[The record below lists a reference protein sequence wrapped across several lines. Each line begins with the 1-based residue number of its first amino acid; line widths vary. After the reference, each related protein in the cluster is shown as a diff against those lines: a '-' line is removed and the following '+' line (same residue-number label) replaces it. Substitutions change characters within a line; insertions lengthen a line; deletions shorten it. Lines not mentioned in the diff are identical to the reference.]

1 MRKSFMVV
9 SAILLVTTL
18 ALSIFL
24 DGKWYPFF
32 GIILFFTLMGYY
44 DMLQKKHS
52 IMRTYPVFGRLR
64 YFMED
69 IRPKVYQYFIE
80 SDTDGRPIN
89 RIDRNT
95 IYQRSKKDNDT
106 MPFGTQMDVYAEGYE
121 WTCHSVSPKNFHDM
135 DHNPRIIFGNKD
147 CLQPYN
153 ASIYNVSAMSYG
165 SLSSNAIEA
174 LNAGAKIG
182 GFAHNTGEGGLSP
195 YHLKHGGD
203 IIWQIG
209 TGYFGC
215 RTDDGNFD
223 EHLFAEKATL
233 PNVKMI
239 ELKISQGAKPGHGGI
254 LPASKNTEE
263 IAAIRHVK
271 PHTIVASPP
280 YHKAFGTPIEMVQF
294 IRKLRDLS
302 GGKPVGFKLCIG
314 YKSEF
319 ISVCQAMIELDVYPD
334 FITIDGGEGGTG
346 AAPQEFSN
354 YMGAPML
361 DGLAF
366 AHNILRGLN
375 IRKHIRII
383 ASGKVVTGFH
393 LFRALAL
400 GADTC
405 NSARAMMMAVGC
417 IQALQCNT
425 NKCPT
430 GVATQDPS
438 LTVGLVVSDKK
449 HRVANFHEG
458 TVKAFVEL
466 LGAAGLDNMDNLTR
480 SHIYRRVSL
489 NEMSTFEEIFP
500 STTVGSLLDETIPE
514 RYASDFKL
522 ANINKWGVEIP
533 TKFQ

>member
-1 MRKSFMVV
+1 
-9 SAILLVTTL
+9 
-18 ALSIFL
+18 
-24 DGKWYPFF
+24 
-32 GIILFFTLMGYY
+32 
-44 DMLQKKHS
+44 
-52 IMRTYPVFGRLR
+52 
-64 YFMED
+64 
-69 IRPKVYQYFIE
+69 
-80 SDTDGRPIN
+80 
-89 RIDRNT
+89 
-95 IYQRSKKDNDT
+95 
-106 MPFGTQMDVYAEGYE
+106 
-121 WTCHSVSPKNFHDM
+121 
-135 DHNPRIIFGNKD
+135 
-147 CLQPYN
+147 
-153 ASIYNVSAMSYG
+153 
-165 SLSSNAIEA
+165 
-174 LNAGAKIG
+174 
-182 GFAHNTGEGGLSP
+182 
-195 YHLKHGGD
+195 
-203 IIWQIG
+203 
-209 TGYFGC
+209 
-215 RTDDGNFD
+215 
-223 EHLFAEKATL
+223 
-233 PNVKMI
+233 
-239 ELKISQGAKPGHGGI
+239 
-254 LPASKNTEE
+254 
-263 IAAIRHVK
+263 
-271 PHTIVASPP
+271 
-280 YHKAFGTPIEMVQF
+280 
-294 IRKLRDLS
+294 
-302 GGKPVGFKLCIG
+302 
-314 YKSEF
+314 
-319 ISVCQAMIELDVYPD
+319 
-334 FITIDGGEGGTG
+334 
-346 AAPQEFSN
+346 
-354 YMGAPML
+354 MGAPML